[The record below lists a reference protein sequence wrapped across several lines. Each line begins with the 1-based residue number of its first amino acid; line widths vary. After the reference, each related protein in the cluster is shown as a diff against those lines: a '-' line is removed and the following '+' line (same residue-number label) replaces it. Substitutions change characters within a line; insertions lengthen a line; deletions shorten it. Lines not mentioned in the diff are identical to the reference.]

1 MATIINNPGSRGS
14 DSDAD
19 STISII
25 IGFILLLVVV
35 GLFFVYALPAL
46 RNNTNNNA
54 NPQNSS
60 LDVNLKLPAGGSDA
74 PLAPATPAPA
84 N

>member
-1 MATIINNPGSRGS
+1 MATIINNPGNRGS
-14 DSDAD
+14 NSDSD

-46 RNNTNNNA
+46 RNNAENSA
-54 NPQNSS
+54 APQNSS
-60 LDVNLKLPAGGSDA
+60 LDVNLKLPAGDGGNS
-74 PLAPATPAPA
+74 PSPASPVPA